1 MCNSIPTNTTM
12 LKTES
17 CLKAVIIDDQEDIR
31 SINRTLLSQNFPDIE
46 IVGEADGV
54 ESGIELLKQ
63 AQPDI
68 VLLDI
73 KIKGGTGFNIL
84 QKVRPYNF
92 MVIFITAFDE
102 FAIKAIK
109 FSAIDYILKPINETE
124 FCTAVENAVSTY
136 ERNRVSI
143 QVQNLLEH
151 VEDKGKNR
159 KIVLR
164 TMESIFL
171 VDLQDILFCESD
183 NSYTTFYLC
192 SGKEILVSK
201 GIKEYE
207 QMLAQYRFFR
217 PHQRYLVNLHQIERI
232 DKADGGAIILKNGVS
247 VPISHRRKQALM
259 DILKE

>member
-1 MCNSIPTNTTM
+1 MLNTEN
-12 LKTES
+12 K
-17 CLKAVIIDDQEDIR
+17 LKAVIIDDQEDIR

-46 IVGEADGV
+46 VVGEADGV
-54 ESGIELLKQ
+54 ESGFELLNK

-73 KIKGGTGFNIL
+73 EIKGGTGFNIL

-124 FCTAVENAVSTY
+124 FCSAIESAISTY
-136 ERNRVSI
+136 ERNKVAM
-143 QVQNLLEH
+143 QVQNLLDH

-159 KIVLR
+159 KIILR

-171 VDLQDILFCESD
+171 VDLEEILYCESD
-183 NSYTTFYLC
+183 NSYTTFYL
-192 SGKEILVSK
+192 SDGKEILISR

-207 QMLAQYRFFR
+207 QMLSPYRFFR
-217 PHQRYLVNLHQIERI
+217 PHQRYLVNLNQVERI
-232 DKADGGAIILKNGVS
+232 DKNDGGSIILKS
-247 VPISHRRKQALM
+247 KASIPISHRRKQALM
-259 DILKE
+259 DFLKT

>member
-1 MCNSIPTNTTM
+1 MLNTEN
-12 LKTES
+12 K
-17 CLKAVIIDDQEDIR
+17 LKAVIIDDQEDIR

-46 IVGEADGV
+46 VVGEADGV
-54 ESGIELLKQ
+54 ETGIELIQKSN
-63 AQPDI
+63 PDL

-73 KIKGGTGFNIL
+73 EIKGGTGFNIL

-124 FCTAVENAVSTY
+124 FCLAVESAISTY
-136 ERNRVSI
+136 ERNKVAL
-143 QVQNLLEH
+143 QVENLLNH

-171 VDLQDILFCESD
+171 VDLEEILYCESD
-183 NSYTTFYLC
+183 NSYTTFYLEG
-192 SGKEILVSK
+192 GKSVLVSK

-207 QMLAQYRFFR
+207 QMLSPYRFFR
-217 PHQRYLVNLHQIERI
+217 PHQRYIVNLNKVERI
-232 DKADGGAIILKNGVS
+232 DKADGGSIILKS
-247 VPISHRRKQALM
+247 KASIPISHRRKQALM
-259 DILKE
+259 DFLKA

>member
-1 MCNSIPTNTTM
+1 M
-12 LKTES
+12 LSTES
-17 CLKAVIIDDQEDIR
+17 SLKAVIIDDQEDIR

-46 IVGEADGV
+46 VVGEADGV
-54 ESGIELLKQ
+54 ESGIELLTQ
-63 AQPDI
+63 TQPDL

-73 KIKGGTGFNIL
+73 EIKGGTGFNIL
-84 QKVRPYNF
+84 QKIRPYNF

-124 FCTAVENAVSTY
+124 FCAAIESAINTY
-136 ERNRVSI
+136 ERNKVAM
-143 QVQNLLEH
+143 QVQNLLDH

-171 VDLQDILFCESD
+171 VDLQDILYCESD
-183 NSYTTFYLC
+183 NSYTTFFLAD
-192 SGKEILVSK
+192 GKEILVSR

-207 QMLAQYRFFR
+207 QMLSPYRFFR
-217 PHQRYLVNLHQIERI
+217 PHQRYLVNLNHVERI
-232 DKADGGAIILKNGVS
+232 DKNDGGSIILKS
-247 VPISHRRKQALM
+247 KTSIPISHRRKQALM
-259 DILKE
+259 DFLKA

>member
-1 MCNSIPTNTTM
+1 M
-12 LKTES
+12 LSSENR
-17 CLKAVIIDDQEDIR
+17 LKAVIIDDQEDIR
-31 SINRTLLSQNFPDIE
+31 SINRTLLSQNFPDIDV
-46 IVGEADGV
+46 VGEADGV
-54 ESGIELLKQ
+54 ESGIELLTQ
-63 AQPDI
+63 TQPDL

-73 KIKGGTGFNIL
+73 EIKGGTGFNIL

-124 FCTAVENAVSTY
+124 FCSAIESAISTY
-136 ERNRVSI
+136 ERNKVAM
-143 QVQNLLEH
+143 QVQNLLDH

-171 VDLQDILFCESD
+171 VDLEEVLYCESD
-183 NSYTTFYLC
+183 NSYTTFYL
-192 SGKEILVSK
+192 SDSKQILVSK

-207 QMLAQYRFFR
+207 QMLSPFRFFR
-217 PHQRYLVNLHQIERI
+217 PHQRYLVNLNHVERI
-232 DKADGGAIILKNGVS
+232 DKNDGGSIILKNKAS
-247 VPISHRRKQALM
+247 IPISHRRKQALM
-259 DILKE
+259 DYLKG

>member
-1 MCNSIPTNTTM
+1 MLNTEN
-12 LKTES
+12 K
-17 CLKAVIIDDQEDIR
+17 LKAVIIDDQEDIR

-46 IVGEADGV
+46 VVGEADGV
-54 ESGIELLKQ
+54 ESGIELLNK

-73 KIKGGTGFNIL
+73 EIKGGTGFNIL

-124 FCTAVENAVSTY
+124 FCSAIESAISTY
-136 ERNRVSI
+136 ERNKVAM
-143 QVQNLLEH
+143 QVQNLLDH

-159 KIVLR
+159 KIILR

-171 VDLQDILFCESD
+171 VDLEEILYCESD
-183 NSYTTFYLC
+183 NSYTTFYL
-192 SGKEILVSK
+192 SDGKEILISR

-207 QMLAQYRFFR
+207 QMLSPYRFFR
-217 PHQRYLVNLHQIERI
+217 PHQRYLVNLNQVERI
-232 DKADGGAIILKNGVS
+232 DKNDGGSIILKS
-247 VPISHRRKQALM
+247 KASIPISHRRKQALM
-259 DILKE
+259 DFLKT